1 MSFGN
6 IPEKWFVSRY
16 INTEKWFAFRIWMS
30 GFFIERTLRL
40 VNMYYKQNKNFRFY
54 IFTIRKSYGII
65 CLTIFNIMHNVKS
78 V

>member
-6 IPEKWFVSRY
+6 ILEKWFVFRY

-40 VNMYYKQNKNFRFY
+40 VNMYYKQNKILDFIYLQSENH
-54 IFTIRKSYGII
+54 
-65 CLTIFNIMHNVKS
+65 MA
-78 V
+78 